1 MSHPKLVAVDWGT
14 TSLRIYAV
22 DGKRNVLET
31 LERAQGILAVT
42 DQRFEVV
49 LEEALALL
57 VGHTEKVPIILS
69 GMIGS
74 RQGWFE
80 APYVKCPAT
89 IGDLA
94 AQTVSVENASGRT
107 IKLVPGLE
115 TRSSTVCPDVI
126 RGEETQIF
134 GALAALKIE
143 HGRFVLPGT
152 HSKWV
157 TVSGSQIES
166 FQTYM
171 TGEVFSALKEHTILG
186 RMMVEPGNDS
196 AFERGVAAS
205 TEDGSPGRLLN
216 QIFSTRT
223 LGLFGEVADEEA
235 ASYLSGLLIGS
246 EIRDGARDHEGLL
259 YIIAGSTL
267 SDRYVRAARAL
278 GLETLA
284 IDPESIVQGHCSIA
298 EAAGI

>member
-1 MSHPKLVAVDWGT
+1 MSNPKLIAVDWGT
-14 TSLRIYAV
+14 SSLRIYAV
-22 DGKRNVLET
+22 GDKRDVLEA
-31 LERAQGILAVT
+31 LELPQGILTVT
-42 DQRFEVV
+42 DQGFEAG
-49 LEEALALL
+49 LQEALALL
-57 VGHTEKVPIILS
+57 AVNAEEAPVILS

-74 RQGWFE
+74 RQGWVE

-89 IGDLA
+89 IDDLA
-94 AQTVSVENASGRT
+94 ARTVSVDNALGRA

-115 TRSSTVCPDVI
+115 TRSSAGCPDVI

-134 GALAALKIE
+134 GALAALKIKE
-143 HGRFVLPGT
+143 GRFVLPGT

-157 TVSGSQIES
+157 TVTDSQIES

-186 RMMVEPGNDS
+186 RMMFKPGNDK

-205 TEDGSPGRLLN
+205 TEDGAPGRLLN
-216 QIFSTRT
+216 QIFATRT
-223 LGLFGEVADEEA
+223 LGLFGEVTDEEA

-246 EIRDGARDHEGLL
+246 EIRDGARDHKGLL
-259 YIIAGSTL
+259 YIMAGSTL
-267 SDRYVRAARAL
+267 SDRYVRAAHELSLQTR
-278 GLETLA
+278 A
-284 IDPESIVQGHCSIA
+284 IDPGSVVQGHCSIA

>member
-1 MSHPKLVAVDWGT
+1 MSNPKLIAVDWGT
-14 TSLRIYAV
+14 SSLRVYV
-22 DGKRNVLET
+22 VGDKGDVLET
-31 LERAQGILAVT
+31 LERPQGILAVT
-42 DQRFEVV
+42 DQRFEAA
-49 LEEALALL
+49 LKEALALL
-57 VGHTEKVPIILS
+57 AGHTEEVPILLS

-74 RQGWFE
+74 RQGWIE
-80 APYVKCPAT
+80 APYVKCPAS
-89 IGDLA
+89 INDLA
-94 AQTVSVENASGRT
+94 AQTVSVENALGRT

-115 TRSSTVCPDVI
+115 TRSSTGCPDVI

-134 GALAALKIE
+134 GALAALKIDQ
-143 HGRFVLPGT
+143 GRFVLPGT

-157 TVSGSQIES
+157 TVSGRQIES

-171 TGEVFSALKEHTILG
+171 TGEVFSVLKEHTILG
-186 RMMVEPGNDS
+186 RMMVEPGNDT

-205 TEDGSPGRLLN
+205 TQDGSPGRLLN

-246 EIRDGARDHEGLL
+246 EIRDGARDHKGLL
-259 YIIAGSTL
+259 YIMAGSTL
-267 SDRYVRAARAL
+267 SDRYVRAAQAL
-278 GLETLA
+278 SLQTKA
-284 IDPESIVQGHCSIA
+284 IEPESIVQGHCSIA